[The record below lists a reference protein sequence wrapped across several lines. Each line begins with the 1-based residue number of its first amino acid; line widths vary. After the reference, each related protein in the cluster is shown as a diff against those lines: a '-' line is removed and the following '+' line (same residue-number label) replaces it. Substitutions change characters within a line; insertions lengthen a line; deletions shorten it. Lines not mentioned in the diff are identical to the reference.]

1 MRFQHLWPLFLLI
14 LIPVIILMYILK
26 QKAIRKKVSSTF
38 LWSAMYRNRESDT
51 PWEKLKKNKLLIIQ
65 IITVLVLVF
74 ALMGPYLN
82 LNSLASENVAILID
96 NSAGMSMK
104 LTSGKTRLE
113 AAKKSACEFVS
124 ALSPNTEITVITCNS
139 TATVLMSA
147 TKDRAGVIQ
156 TIKKI
161 SETNLAGDCACGIE
175 TCKGLAQ
182 NYVNFKIALFTD
194 TYVYFPGLSET
205 IYDFAGNPN
214 NACVEYVSTGLKN
227 GKPIVLANVTN
238 FGMEEFTT
246 DLNLYGDN
254 ELLRVQSVTL
264 APNESKTVYFE
275 DVEYYGHI
283 YSVEINTEDA
293 LLKDNRS
300 FAVSQDRK
308 DGNILLFTKQNLYL
322 EKAIQTSE
330 NIHLVKTDDVLALET
345 FESEDFD
352 LFIFD
357 GIAPEKLP
365 AKGNLLFINVDR
377 PELFEFE
384 DKLENVYVKV
394 ENTKISEYIKGY
406 SFGCTG
412 VNTCTPPIW
421 AESFLTAGKKS
432 AGFIGETQGR
442 KIAML
447 GFDLHSSE
455 FPLSIEY
462 PMLMYNLVETM
473 TNTTSLSD
481 NSVYCGDTVR
491 INTIASRTDTSIVD
505 PNGVLTSLKPGV
517 TKFKNAET
525 IGSYIFNNGNS
536 YEFFVVNFNTSESR
550 SSGTASDLH
559 ENGNVSVI
567 DATKTETRNLRNF
580 VIIAILAIMA
590 VEWIVYI
597 RS

>member
-1 MRFQHLWPLFLLI
+1 
-14 LIPVIILMYILK
+14 
-26 QKAIRKKVSSTF
+26 
-38 LWSAMYRNRESDT
+38 MYRNRESDT

-82 LNSLASENVAILID
+82 LNSIASENVAILID

-104 LTSGKTRLE
+104 LTNGKTRLE
-113 AAKKSACEFVS
+113 AAKKSACEYVS
-124 ALSPNTEITVITCNS
+124 ALSPNTDITVITCNN

-147 TKDRAGVIQ
+147 TKDRTSVIQ

-161 SETNLAGDCACGIE
+161 GETNLAGDCSCGIE

-238 FGMEEFTT
+238 FGTEEFTT
-246 DLNLYGDN
+246 DLNLYGDE
-254 ELLRVQSVTL
+254 ELIRVQPITL

-275 DVEYYGHI
+275 DIDYYGPI
-283 YSVEINTEDA
+283 YSVEINAEDA

-300 FAVSQDRK
+300 YTVSHDQK
-308 DGNILLFTKQNLYL
+308 EGNILLFTKQNLYL
-322 EKAIQTSE
+322 EKAVKTSE
-330 NIHLVKTDDVLALET
+330 NINLIKTDDVLALET
-345 FESEDFD
+345 FEAEGFD
-352 LFIFD
+352 LYIFD

-365 AKGNLLFINVDR
+365 KKGNLLFINVDR

-384 DKLENVYVKV
+384 ESLENVYVKV
-394 ENTKISEYIKGY
+394 ENTKVSEYIKGY
-406 SFGCTG
+406 TFGCTE
-412 VNTCTPPIW
+412 VKTCTPPIW
-421 AESFLTAGKKS
+421 AESFLSAGKKS
-432 AGFIGETQGR
+432 AGFIGETMGR
-442 KIAML
+442 KVAML
-447 GFDLHSSE
+447 GFDLHSSD

-462 PMLMYNLVETM
+462 PMLMYNLIESM
-473 TNTTSLSD
+473 TNTASLSD
-481 NSVYCGDTVR
+481 NSVYCGDTIK
-491 INTIASRTDTSIVD
+491 INTIASDEDASIFD
-505 PNGVLTSLKPGV
+505 PYGNVTKLKPGV
-517 TKFKNAET
+517 SKFSNTEA
-525 IGSYIFNNGNS
+525 IGAYIFDNGNTS
-536 YEFFVVNFNTSESR
+536 EIFVVNFNTAESR